1 LATDRVFIDDKA
13 FNSLVEAGYKVVDIA
28 EVGGKE
34 YYGKD

>member
-1 LATDRVFIDDKA
+1 MTVQEMIDKA